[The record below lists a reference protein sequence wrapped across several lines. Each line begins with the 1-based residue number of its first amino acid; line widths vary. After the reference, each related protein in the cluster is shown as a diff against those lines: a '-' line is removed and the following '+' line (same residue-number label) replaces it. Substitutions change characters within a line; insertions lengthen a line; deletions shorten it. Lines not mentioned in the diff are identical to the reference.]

1 MDNYFNLVIIIFLLG
16 YIIYNILL
24 LLKEKFINTKEC
36 YSSVKYRFIN
46 ESEILSNEKV
56 EIFNKINCYVIHL
69 ERSTD
74 RIKWIEQQQAKTN
87 FKINY
92 FNAID
97 GKNLDKD
104 KLIEK
109 GILDPH
115 WGEMA
120 TNNHHACFLSHRKLI
135 KTISNLSYNDD
146 YSIIFEDDFNILS
159 KNFDYD
165 IINIISY
172 FEKTNTDF
180 DMIFL
185 GNYNLDFIYYD
196 NKIFDNIYTPSPT
209 LNITLEGYIIN
220 NKSAKKIYSL
230 LNYINLPVDI
240 MFQQLRN
247 DNKLIAYVINP
258 ALTKQNRDFES
269 TIG

>member
-146 YSIIFEDDFNILS
+146 YSIIF
-159 KNFDYD
+159 
-165 IINIISY
+165 
-172 FEKTNTDF
+172 
-180 DMIFL
+180 
-185 GNYNLDFIYYD
+185 
-196 NKIFDNIYTPSPT
+196 
-209 LNITLEGYIIN
+209 
-220 NKSAKKIYSL
+220 
-230 LNYINLPVDI
+230 
-240 MFQQLRN
+240 
-247 DNKLIAYVINP
+247 
-258 ALTKQNRDFES
+258 
-269 TIG
+269 